1 MITDSIVSVILR
13 FLVYIFFILGIT
25 QLLFIDTAVSYNPDD
40 IQEATLTEWLQLTF
54 LAVILFLFYQAGKAS
69 RGKKPMTTLLM
80 GVTLG
85 VMIREVDWFFDT
97 YISVGV
103 WQVLT
108 AGVVVIF
115 TFMAVRER
123 ELLINGIRDFINHPS
138 FGIVLCGFLT
148 TFVFAPV
155 LGNLNFWRTVMD
167 GYLRSI
173 AEGAE
178 EGVELLGYA
187 FILIGAFEFFLKVKY
202 SKYKITNYSM
212 K

>member
-25 QLLFIDTAVSYNPDD
+25 QLLFIDTAVSYNPE
-40 IQEATLTEWLQLTF
+40 QVEEATLTEWLQLTF
-54 LAVILFLFYQAGKAS
+54 LGVILFLFYLTGKAS
-69 RGKKPMTTLLM
+69 RGKKPMTTLLV
-80 GVTLG
+80 GVTIA
-85 VMIREVDWFFDT
+85 VMIREVDWFFDA
-97 YISVGV
+97 YISEGV

-108 AGVVVIF
+108 LGVIVFFSFLAI
-115 TFMAVRER
+115 RER
-123 ELLINGIRDFINHPS
+123 QLLLNGIREFIKHPS
-138 FGIVLCGFLT
+138 FGIILCGFLT

-155 LGNLNFWRTVMD
+155 LGSLSIWRTVMD

-173 AEGAE
+173 AQGAE
-178 EGVELLGYA
+178 EGVELLGYS

-202 SKYKITNYSM
+202 NKYKITSYNM